1 MREEVTSHVDR
12 YVPVGST
19 WTLSRSVWIYDTPS
33 GSRGGF
39 TGMPAGNCTVLVL
52 NVVRAVMKEVHVWVH
67 VLAGDRLGYI
77 NRVHFNADGAAVKRS

>member
-1 MREEVTSHVDR
+1 MSIDMCLLDR
-12 YVPVGST
+12 RGLFPG
-19 WTLSRSVWIYDTPS
+19 LPS